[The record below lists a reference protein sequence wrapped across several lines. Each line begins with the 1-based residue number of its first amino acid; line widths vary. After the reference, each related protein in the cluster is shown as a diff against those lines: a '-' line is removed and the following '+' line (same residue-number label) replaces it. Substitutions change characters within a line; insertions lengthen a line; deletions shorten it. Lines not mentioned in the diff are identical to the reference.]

1 MAVDH
6 AADFQLR
13 RNLGDAGCNSEIIER
28 FFRFRTA
35 GRLREQFQLLQQH
48 RKVLLEQL
56 HANQKRIDS
65 LDFLLYCLKSGESL
79 PGRKGIPKQN
89 RTSRKTHSGGEKN
102 ET

>member
-1 MAVDH
+1 MDR

-13 RNLGDAGCNSEIIER
+13 RNLCDAGCNSEIIER
-28 FFRFRTA
+28 FFRFQTA
-35 GRLREQFQLLQQH
+35 GRLLQQH

-89 RTSRKTHSGGEKN
+89 RTSRKTHSGGEKK
-102 ET
+102 